1 MPFIEKDSIRY
12 FRFSEFDPKQV
23 KHGIFTR
30 SGGVSPQPWKSL
42 NLGGTVGDDQVRVM
56 ENKKRVLEV
65 LKCECTSLFEVHQV
79 HKARVLVAEEPRDR
93 TQEIPKADAVI
104 TNNPKVTLLMRYAD
118 CVPLLFFDPGQK
130 VIGLA
135 HAGWKG
141 TLQKIAL
148 KTIQSMSDVYG
159 TKPEE
164 VIAGIGPSIG
174 PDHYQVRGDVIKKV
188 KESFPNAY
196 SRLLREEEG
205 TVRLNLWEA
214 NRQALRE
221 TGVQRIE
228 VAGICTACHVRDWF
242 SHRAEHGSTGRFGA
256 LITLI

>member
-1 MPFIEKDSIRY
+1 MPYIKKDSIRY
-12 FRFSEFDPKQV
+12 FQFSEFDTNQV

-30 SGGVSPQPWKSL
+30 KGGVSPQPWKSL
-42 NLGGTVGDDQVRVM
+42 NLGGTVGDDQARVM
-56 ENKKRVLEV
+56 ENKKRVLET
-65 LKCECTSLFEVHQV
+65 LNCESDSLFEVQQV
-79 HKARVLVAEEPRDR
+79 HKARVLVAEEPRIR
-93 TQEIPKADAVI
+93 TQELPKADAVI
-104 TNNPKVTLLMRYAD
+104 TNNPKVTLMMRFAD
-118 CVPLLFFDPGQK
+118 CVPLLFFDPGQE
-130 VIGLA
+130 VVGLA

-148 KTIQSMSDVYG
+148 KTIQSMVEVYG

-188 KESFPNAY
+188 KASFPNA
-196 SRLLREEEG
+196 SPHLLREEEG

-221 TGVQRIE
+221 SGVHRIE

-242 SHRAEHGSTGRFGA
+242 SHRAEHGTTGRFGA
-256 LITLI
+256 LITLF

>member
-1 MPFIEKDSIRY
+1 MPYIKNHSIRY
-12 FRFSEFDPKQV
+12 FQFSEFDTNQV

-30 SGGVSPQPWKSL
+30 RGGVSPQPWKSL
-42 NLGGTVGDDQVRVM
+42 NLGGTVGDDQARVM
-56 ENKKRVLEV
+56 ENKKRVLEA
-65 LKCECTSLFEVHQV
+65 LNCESDSLFEVQQV
-79 HKARVLVAEEPRDR
+79 HKARVLIAEEPQYRPG
-93 TQEIPKADAVI
+93 ELPKADAVI
-104 TNNPKVTLLMRYAD
+104 TNNPKVTLLMRFAD
-118 CVPLLFFDPGQK
+118 CVPLLFFDPGRE
-130 VIGLA
+130 VVGLA

-148 KTIQSMSDVYG
+148 KTIQSMKEVYG

-188 KESFPNAY
+188 KANFPNAY
-196 SRLLREEEG
+196 PQLLREGAG
-205 TVRLNLWEA
+205 TVKFNLWEA
-214 NRQALRE
+214 NRQALSE

-228 VAGICTACHVRDWF
+228 VAEICTACHVQDWF
-242 SHRAEHGSTGRFGA
+242 SHRAENGNTGRFGA

>member
-1 MPFIEKDSIRY
+1 MPYIKKGSIRY
-12 FRFSEFDPKQV
+12 FQFSEFDNNQV

-30 SGGVSPQPWKSL
+30 SGGVSPHPWNSL
-42 NLGGTVGDDQVRVM
+42 NLGGTVGDDQARVM
-56 ENKKRVLEV
+56 ENKKRVLET
-65 LKCECTSLFEVHQV
+65 LNCEKDSLFEVHQV
-79 HKARVLVAEEPRDR
+79 HKARVLVAEEPQIR
-93 TQEIPKADAVI
+93 TQELPKADAVI
-104 TNNPKVTLLMRYAD
+104 TNNPKVTLLMRFAD
-118 CVPLLFFDPGQK
+118 CVPLLFFDPGQE

-148 KTIQSMSDVYG
+148 KTIQSMREVYG

-188 KESFPNAY
+188 KANFPNVY
-196 SRLLREEEG
+196 PRLLRERERA
-205 TVRLNLWEA
+205 VKLDLWEA

-221 TGVQRIE
+221 IGVRRIE
-228 VAGICTACHVRDWF
+228 VAEICTACHVRDWF
-242 SHRAEHGSTGRFGA
+242 SHRAENGTTGRFGA
-256 LITLI
+256 LITLA

>member
-1 MPFIEKDSIRY
+1 MPYIEKDSIRY
-12 FRFSEFDPKQV
+12 FRFSEFDTKHV

-30 SGGVSPQPWKSL
+30 SGGVSPQPWNSL
-42 NLGGTVGDDQVRVM
+42 NLGGTVGDDQARVM
-56 ENKKRVLEV
+56 ENKKRVLET
-65 LKCECTSLFEVHQV
+65 LNCERDSLFEVHQV
-79 HKARVLVAEEPRDR
+79 HKTRVLVAEKPQIR
-93 TQEIPKADAVI
+93 TQELPKADAVI
-104 TNNPKVTLLMRYAD
+104 TNNPKVTLLMRFAD
-118 CVPLLFFDPGQK
+118 CVPLLFFDPGQE
-130 VIGLA
+130 VVGLA

-148 KTIQSMSDVYG
+148 KTIQSMMEVYG
-159 TKPEE
+159 TQPEE

-188 KESFPNAY
+188 KANFPNAY
-196 SRLLREEEG
+196 PRLLREGEG
-205 TVRLNLWEA
+205 AVKLNLWEA

-228 VAGICTACHVRDWF
+228 IAEICTACHVRDWY
-242 SHRAEHGSTGRFGA
+242 SHRAENGTTGRFGA